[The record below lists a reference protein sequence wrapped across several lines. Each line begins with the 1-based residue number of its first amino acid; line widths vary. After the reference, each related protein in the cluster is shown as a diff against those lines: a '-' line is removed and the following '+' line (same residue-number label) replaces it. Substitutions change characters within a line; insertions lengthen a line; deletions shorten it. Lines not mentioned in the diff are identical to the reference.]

1 MRPIFHPQ
9 LVNDPFGDP
18 GVYVEFL
25 FEKRALL
32 FDLGDLR
39 ALAPRKI
46 LRLSHVFVSHTHMD
60 HFMGFDQMLRICLGR
75 DKKLSLYGPPGFI
88 EQVHHKLAAYTWNLV
103 QNYPAD
109 FTLEVYEI
117 HPGGRLDAVEF
128 HCRHGFQP
136 ERTRSSTITGD
147 VLVDDPAFRVRV
159 AFLDH
164 KTACLAFALEEKQH
178 VNVWKNRLQE
188 QGLAVGPWLR
198 DLKHAVLSGAADDTP
213 LAVRWRVEDGGRR
226 KYLPLGLL
234 KTTILRIVPGQK
246 VTYVTDVIY
255 HAENARRIVE
265 LTRDA
270 DLLFIECTF
279 LEEDA
284 ARAREKYHLTARQ
297 AGALAHAANVK
308 RVIPFHFS
316 PKYAGRQE
324 RLTEELAQAFSP
336 PHAETPVRSALSL
349 F

>member
-1 MRPIFHPQ
+1 M
-9 LVNDPFGDP
+9 
-18 GVYVEFL
+18 
-25 FEKRALL
+25 
-32 FDLGDLR
+32 
-39 ALAPRKI
+39 
-46 LRLSHVFVSHTHMD
+46 
-60 HFMGFDQMLRICLGR
+60 
-75 DKKLSLYGPPGFI
+75 
-88 EQVHHKLAAYTWNLV
+88 
-103 QNYPAD
+103 
-109 FTLEVYEI
+109 
-117 HPGGRLDAVEF
+117 
-128 HCRHGFQP
+128 
-136 ERTRSSTITGD
+136 
-147 VLVDDPAFRVRV
+147 
-159 AFLDH
+159 
-164 KTACLAFALEEKQH
+164 
-178 VNVWKNRLQE
+178 
-188 QGLAVGPWLR
+188 
-198 DLKHAVLSGAADDTP
+198 
-213 LAVRWRVEDGGRR
+213 EDGGRR